1 MVLLQVFSVT
11 AFYYRLLH
19 SYKIYNIAQQETAA
33 EIVIYATEKAIITH
47 EGLQLTYI
55 HS

>member
-1 MVLLQVFSVT
+1 M
-11 AFYYRLLH
+11 
-19 SYKIYNIAQQETAA
+19 YNIAQKEIAG
-33 EIVIYATEKAIITH
+33 EIVIYPTGKVIFTH